1 MTLEGFSPFDPLKVK
16 AGSDDSLAATRA
28 RKREIENILS
38 SYVGWYDPF
47 GELIQN
53 ALDAIDKRREEEKAQ
68 GTNSS
73 YQGEVRV
80 IIDLDQNLLTVSD
93 NGIGMTSEQFQKFL
107 APNFSFK
114 EVRTSR
120 GHKGVGATYLAY
132 GFNSLRVYTMTPGHR
147 ARGRILNA
155 RNWTIGEL
163 DLEPPLVEP
172 DLGEVID
179 AEFEKYSRGTSLTL
193 RFDETTTPGK
203 LSWMGAKSAETW
215 STLLRIKTGLGALQ
229 PLDNLRCTIFCIS
242 SGVET
247 RYDLDSPSYLWL
259 NEQGQ
264 NKTATLRDLEEAREK
279 AFRKNGNLK
288 AVPNKFRQLVFL
300 KDIWHGEEVSGLLSD
315 EERAEHEMVIQRHTP
330 TIMMEYGYTTRLWK
344 SFNASLGI
352 RSNQEAVRAGI
363 QLAANRMPQGDP
375 IQVPLTR
382 YIGRQNQ
389 VHFLI
394 HFDNYTPDLGRKG
407 FAKPLVDFAKDVS
420 RAIVQFRVTRVRDAM
435 KRDSGATPD
444 LAREMALDQW
454 KEEMLEHESSSPL
467 TLENEHFFAPRRKIS
482 ITSEPTRE
490 QDVIA
495 LFHELVSG
503 GVIRGLEIL
512 STNERFTYDGLF
524 RIDFSAD
531 RDLYEYAEISN
542 PLGVS
547 HDVLDEMHGKR
558 TKPKVLEYKYSLDG
572 LVADIQNQDK
582 NMNDIDLCVCWSVG
596 DEWAQHYSITT
607 LLTPENVH
615 QRQYHGATH
624 VLQDPD
630 SRARLCD
637 LIMLK
642 DLIGLLQNREAEYQR
657 QRDTYE

>member
-1 MTLEGFSPFDPLKVK
+1 ML
-16 AGSDDSLAATRA
+16 AG
-28 RKREIENILS
+28 
-38 SYVGWYDPF
+38 
-47 GELIQN
+47 
-53 ALDAIDKRREEEKAQ
+53 
-68 GTNSS
+68 
-73 YQGEVRV
+73 
-80 IIDLDQNLLTVSD
+80 
-93 NGIGMTSEQFQKFL
+93 
-107 APNFSFK
+107 
-114 EVRTSR
+114 
-120 GHKGVGATYLAY
+120 
-132 GFNSLRVYTMTPGHR
+132 
-147 ARGRILNA
+147 
-155 RNWTIGEL
+155 
-163 DLEPPLVEP
+163 
-172 DLGEVID
+172 
-179 AEFEKYSRGTSLTL
+179 
-193 RFDETTTPGK
+193 
-203 LSWMGAKSAETW
+203 
-215 STLLRIKTGLGALQ
+215 
-229 PLDNLRCTIFCIS
+229 
-242 SGVET
+242 GVET
-247 RYDLDSPSYLWL
+247 RCELDSPSYLWL

-264 NKTATLRDLEEAREK
+264 NKTAKLRDLEDAQEK
-279 AFRKNGNLK
+279 AFKKNGTLK
-288 AVPNKFRQLVFL
+288 GVPNKFRQLVFL
-300 KDIWHGEEVSGLLSD
+300 KDVWEGEDVAALLSE
-315 EERAEHEMVIQRHTP
+315 EEREEHEAVIERHTP

-344 SFNASLGI
+344 TFNTSLGI

-454 KEEMLEHESSSPL
+454 KEEMLAHEITSPL
-467 TLENEHFFAPRRKIS
+467 ALENEHFFAPRRKIS

-524 RIDFSAD
+524 RIDFSGD
-531 RDLYEYAEISN
+531 RDLYEYADMSN

-547 HDVLDEMHGKR
+547 NDVLDEMHGKR

-582 NMNDIDLCVCWSVG
+582 NMNDIDLCVCWDVG
-596 DEWAQHYSITT
+596 DEWSQHYAITT

-642 DLIGLLQNREAEYQR
+642 DLIGLLKNCDAEYER

>member
-16 AGSDDSLAATRA
+16 AGSDDSIAATRA

-47 GELIQN
+47 GELVQN

-68 GTNSS
+68 GSKPD
-73 YQGEVRV
+73 YQGVIRV
-80 IIDLDQNLLTVSD
+80 IIDLDENLLTVSD
-93 NGIGMTSEQFQKFL
+93 NGIGMTSDQFQKFL

-114 EVRTSR
+114 EVKTSR

-132 GFNSLRVYTMTPGHR
+132 GFNSLRVHTMAPGHQ

-172 DLGEVID
+172 DAGDPID
-179 AEFEKYSRGTSLTL
+179 PEFEAGGRGTSLTL

-203 LSWMGAKSAETW
+203 LSWMGAKNAETW
-215 STLLRIKTGLGALQ
+215 ATLLRVKTGLGALK
-229 PLDNLRCTIFCIS
+229 PLENLVCSIICINAGEKTS
-242 SGVET
+242 
-247 RYDLDSPSYLWL
+247 YDLVSPAYLWL
-259 NEQGQ
+259 HQQ
-264 NKTATLRDLEEAREK
+264 AQSKSASLRDVENAREK
-279 AFRKNGNLK
+279 AFKKNGDLK
-288 AVPNKFRQLVFL
+288 SVPNKFRQLVFL
-300 KDIWHGEEVSGLLSD
+300 RDVWEGDEVAALLSE
-315 EERAEHEMVIQRHTP
+315 EERSEHAMVIERHTP

-344 SFNASLGI
+344 NFNASLGI

-454 KEEMLEHESSSPL
+454 KEEMLEHETSSPL
-467 TLENEHFFAPRRKIS
+467 ILENEYFFAPSRKIS

-524 RIDFSAD
+524 RIDFSGQ
-531 RDLYEYAEISN
+531 RELYEYDQVSN
-542 PLGVS
+542 PLGLSV
-547 HDVLDEMHGKR
+547 DVLEEMHGKR

-582 NMNDIDLCVCWSVG
+582 NMNDIDLCVCWAVG
-596 DEWAQHYSITT
+596 DEWLQHYAITT

-642 DLIGLLQNREAEYQR
+642 DLISLLQDRDAEYQR